1 MDILARVQ
9 APDLPENQITNHTP
23 TRLSV
28 MVDRSGSMTGK
39 PLNEALR
46 CVMHIAK
53 HLTPKDQMSFVVYD
67 EDVDVLVPLKPM
79 AAVSDE
85 TYVSN
90 SGVTYT
96 QMGTTTVGTDGSVFT
111 QMGSHSSDGST
122 RMGDTAT
129 GLGAVFNDRE
139 D

>member
-1 MDILARVQ
+1 
-9 APDLPENQITNHTP
+9 
-23 TRLSV
+23 
-28 MVDRSGSMTGK
+28 
-39 PLNEALR
+39 
-46 CVMHIAK
+46 
-53 HLTPKDQMSFVVYD
+53 MSFWQILGRLAISND
-67 EDVDVLVPLKPM
+67 GETIQR
-79 AAVSDE
+79 VSDE

-96 QMGTTTVGTDGSVFT
+96 QMGPTTVGSDGSVFSH
-111 QMGSHSSDGST
+111 MGSHSSDGST